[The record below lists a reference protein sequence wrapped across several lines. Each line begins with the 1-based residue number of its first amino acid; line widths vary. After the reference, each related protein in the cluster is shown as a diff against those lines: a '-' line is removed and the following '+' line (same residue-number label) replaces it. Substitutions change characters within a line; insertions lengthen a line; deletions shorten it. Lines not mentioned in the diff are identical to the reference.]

1 MSGFGGNKKY
11 KRDYNKVNPIV
22 KTEQEERK
30 EPECLII
37 PGLGGRGSGSTDLV
51 LVPCGEVD
59 GCILYVE
66 ARDPHA
72 WQDSGLEQGQL
83 LEE

>member
-1 MSGFGGNKKY
+1 MSKKFPQ
-11 KRDYNKVNPIV
+11 KRKIDSFITR
-22 KTEQEERK
+22 TEQPE

-37 PGLGGRGSGSTDLV
+37 PGLGQGTGSTDLV

-66 ARDPHA
+66 CRDPHV
-72 WQDSGLEQGQL
+72 LEGFGQGQGQH

>member
-22 KTEQEERK
+22 KTEQEE
-30 EPECLII
+30 PECLII
-37 PGLGGRGSGSTDLV
+37 PGLGGHGSGSTDLV
-51 LVPCGEVD
+51 LIPCGSID

-66 ARDPHA
+66 TRDPHVLEG
-72 WQDSGLEQGQL
+72 SGLEQGQH
-83 LEE
+83 